1 MKKITTSCIL
11 AGILLPA
18 FIVLSSA
25 CSNVNSMPEENLV
38 YDAEETDSSVDVQI
52 EERIQKDLDIFLS
65 SPQGSAL
72 LTASESEEDIDDI
85 PGLESPDGDKS
96 LNEIRFDGWTEEDFF
111 NINDYLRAFRRYID
125 TWLQGKKMDVKEA
138 DPTALEP
145 YRERLRGKFIAAS
158 VREFMFGG
166 LLYGLIPID
175 DPSLILE
182 VWIYSTVEDNG
193 HIDEYLVEHVDV
205 AMDIEEMM
213 REKGY
218 TIDKDVMRQTLLEM
232 CVKADLW

>member
-72 LTASESEEDIDDI
+72 LTASEEDMDGI

-232 CVKADLW
+232 CVKANLW

>member
-25 CSNVNSMPEENLV
+25 CSNVNSMPEETL
-38 YDAEETDSSVDVQI
+38 DDDTEETDSSVDVQI
-52 EERIQKDLDIFLS
+52 KERIQKDLDIFLS
-65 SPQGSAL
+65 SPHGSAFL
-72 LTASESEEDIDDI
+72 AAAEEDMDGI
-85 PGLESPDGDKS
+85 PGLESPDADKS

-125 TWLQGKKMDVKEA
+125 AWLQGKKMDEKEA

-145 YRERLRGKFIAAS
+145 YRERLRGKFIAFS
-158 VREFMFGG
+158 VREFSFGG
-166 LLYGLIPID
+166 LLYDLIPID

-182 VWIYSTVEDNG
+182 VWIYSIVEDNG

-218 TIDKDVMRQTLLEM
+218 TIDKDVMRQALLEN
-232 CVKADLW
+232 CVMVNLW